1 MSWDDYRLGKEYI
14 GETIDKGFGYSQ
26 NFITLPEN
34 QVYDSGY
41 GFFISSKL
49 ASEEE
54 ISLPD
59 DYKVELIM
67 NTELREEG
75 KRYKRYKI
83 SGLELK
89 EQVLETYMDVLL
101 EKQIKAQ
108 KEKDRRNK
116 KVMGN
121 IVYGYYKGSIYAPA
135 DLLSTYFFVHDGI
148 FYNREHQKVRNVTVE
163 FTVMENVSKYFYDR
177 IVSVLRIEMADW
189 LIISKS
195 IEQLKRVAQT
205 NEKIRQIILQLEEEK
220 RIILSEVIAKAGYP
234 E

>member
-14 GETIDKGFGYSQ
+14 GETIDQGFGYSQ

-34 QVYDSGY
+34 HVYDSGY

-67 NTELREEG
+67 NPELREEG

-89 EQVLETYMDVLL
+89 EQVLEPYMDVLL

-135 DLLSTYFFVHDGI
+135 DLL
-148 FYNREHQKVRNVTVE
+148 K
-163 FTVMENVSKYFYDR
+163 
-177 IVSVLRIEMADW
+177 
-189 LIISKS
+189 
-195 IEQLKRVAQT
+195 
-205 NEKIRQIILQLEEEK
+205 
-220 RIILSEVIAKAGYP
+220 
-234 E
+234 

>member
-41 GFFISSKL
+41 GFFISSKR

-67 NTELREEG
+67 NPELREEG
-75 KRYKRYKI
+75 NRYKRYKI

-89 EQVLETYMDVLL
+89 EQVLEPYMDVLL

-108 KEKDRRNK
+108 KEKD
-116 KVMGN
+116 
-121 IVYGYYKGSIYAPA
+121 
-135 DLLSTYFFVHDGI
+135 
-148 FYNREHQKVRNVTVE
+148 
-163 FTVMENVSKYFYDR
+163 
-177 IVSVLRIEMADW
+177 
-189 LIISKS
+189 
-195 IEQLKRVAQT
+195 
-205 NEKIRQIILQLEEEK
+205 
-220 RIILSEVIAKAGYP
+220 
-234 E
+234 

>member
-67 NTELREEG
+67 NPELREEG

-89 EQVLETYMDVLL
+89 EQVLEPYMDVLL

-121 IVYGYYKGSIYAPA
+121 IVLDTIRDPSMPQRIYYRHISSFMMG
-135 DLLSTYFFVHDGI
+135 FFI
-148 FYNREHQKVRNVTVE
+148 I
-163 FTVMENVSKYFYDR
+163 ENIRKS
-177 IVSVLRIEMADW
+177 EM
-189 LIISKS
+189 
-195 IEQLKRVAQT
+195 
-205 NEKIRQIILQLEEEK
+205 
-220 RIILSEVIAKAGYP
+220 
-234 E
+234 